1 MKSQKITFKIILGY
15 LLLILSSASVAVI
28 TYKEIQKLTSSEETN
43 QSNRDK
49 LLKISKILT
58 LINETE
64 SAGKIAIRTDD
75 KQTLDFFLEKNRILE
90 DSITQ
95 FKKNITSEKH
105 RQMLDSV
112 QLLLNLKSKN
122 LQELKIIQNNDSSSI
137 IIRNAI
143 KKLSSLEPSLG
154 FFLLNDNLVSSSEKT
169 DSRPDVK
176 ADSSYAESLY
186 QTDIPSILNRYKDI
200 KLPPTRSQS
209 KFDET
214 VLETLSLLNKVH
226 RETLKHK
233 YRQNEKIQSL
243 WHNDNLMSQKLND
256 LLSNFEEDILKS
268 TREVNQER
276 QIIFEKSKNYLAI
289 SYIFS
294 IIVTVLFSFVI
305 IRDFWKIQKY
315 RQELERAN
323 LKSNRLLK
331 SREQLVSMVSHDL
344 RTPLSSIIGYSELLG
359 KQDITEKSKNYLSH
373 IKYSSEYIQK
383 LVDELL
389 DYSKLEAGKISVEK
403 VPLNFFEII
412 REVTDNV
419 KSIHKTKPI
428 TLNIEVSDLIR
439 ETKFSNDSYRIKQI
453 LYNLISN
460 AFKFTEKG
468 EIRIEAQAKAVTNK
482 TYEITIAVAD
492 SGIGIKKEHQ
502 AHIFDE
508 FTQASSDVSKRY
520 GGSGLGLHI
529 SQKLAHLLKGKI
541 TLKSEENVG
550 STFTFTFMAE
560 KVNEPSKTMP
570 QSVTSDKVPEEIR
583 ILAIDDDATI
593 LGLIEELLRQKNIKV
608 FSFSNGKEAFSKMNT
623 LTFDMVITDIQ
634 LPEMNGFHFVTLFN
648 EKYKN
653 NPIPVLAITGRK
665 DVPESFYTQS
675 GFSGILS
682 KPFTPEQFYK
692 KLNSFFSKI
701 DVDLPF
707 VVSQV
712 VENQVSYRP
721 EILEQFMGDD
731 KEAIVA
737 LYQNFISDT
746 IENIAKLKS
755 SVSAKNYDEVRALA
769 HKMLSMFGQI
779 KAQRE
784 VEILNF
790 LNHISTESVL
800 EIILKIEDLES
811 LFLKECKVAIET
823 YCHQ

>member
-1 MKSQKITFKIILGY
+1 MKSQKITLKIILGY
-15 LLLILSSASVAVI
+15 LLLILTSATVAVI
-28 TYKEIQKLTSSEETN
+28 TYGEIQKLTSSEEIN
-43 QSNRDK
+43 RLNRDK
-49 LLKISKILT
+49 MLKINKILT
-58 LINETE
+58 LMNETE
-64 SAGKIAIRTDD
+64 SAGKIAIRTDNE
-75 KQTLDFFLEKNRILE
+75 QALDFFLEKNRILE
-90 DSITQ
+90 DSIVK
-95 FKKNITSEKH
+95 FKKSISSDKH
-105 RQMLDSV
+105 LQMLDSV
-112 QLLLNLKSKN
+112 QILLQLKSKN
-122 LQELKIIQNNDSSSI
+122 LQELKLIQRSDSSLV

-154 FFLLNDNLVSSSEKT
+154 YFLLNDNLASSQQKT
-169 DSRPDVK
+169 ESRI
-176 ADSSYAESLY
+176 DSSYAEPPSW
-186 QTDIPSILNRYKDI
+186 TDIPSILNRYRNI
-200 KLPPTRSQS
+200 KIPPTRSQS

-214 VLETLSLLNKVH
+214 VLEALRLLNKVH
-226 RETLKHK
+226 KETLKHE
-233 YRQNEKIQSL
+233 YRQNEKIQTL
-243 WHNDNLMSQKLND
+243 WHNDNRMSEKLND
-256 LLSNFEEDILKS
+256 LLSNFEEDFLRSSQEIN
-268 TREVNQER
+268 RER
-276 QIIFEKSKNYLAI
+276 QIIFEKSKVYLII

-294 IIVTVLFSFVI
+294 VIITILFSFVI

-359 KQDITEKSKNYLSH
+359 KQEITEKSKNYLSH

-389 DYSKLEAGKISVEK
+389 DYSKLEAGKISIEK
-403 VPLNFFEII
+403 VPLNFAEII

-419 KSIHKTKPI
+419 KSIHKSKPI
-428 TLNIEVSDLIR
+428 TLRIEASDIVR
-439 ETKFSNDSYRIKQI
+439 ESKFSSDSYRIKQI

-468 EIRIEAQAKAVTNK
+468 EIYIEAQAKAVTNK
-482 TYEITIAVAD
+482 TYEIIISVTD

-560 KVNEPSKTMP
+560 KVSESSKPIP
-570 QSVTSDKVPEEIR
+570 QPITSDKIPEEIK
-583 ILAIDDDATI
+583 ILAIDDDVTI
-593 LGLIEELLRQKNIKV
+593 LGLIQELLRQKKIEV
-608 FSFSNGKEAFSKMNT
+608 FPFNNGKEAFSKMNT
-623 LTFDMVITDIQ
+623 LGFDMVITDIQ

-648 EKYKN
+648 EKYKD

-675 GFSGILS
+675 GFSGILP
-682 KPFTPEQFYK
+682 KPFTPEQFYQ
-692 KLNSFFSKI
+692 KLSSFFPKI
-701 DVDLPF
+701 DVQKPS
-707 VVSQV
+707 VSSIS
-712 VENQVSYRP
+712 VEDVATYRP
-721 EILEQFMGDD
+721 EVLEQFMGDD
-731 KEAIVA
+731 KEAITS
-737 LYQNFISDT
+737 LYQSFINDT
-746 IENIAKLKS
+746 TDNIAKLKS
-755 SVSAKNYDEVRALA
+755 CATVKNNDEVRAIA

-779 KAQRE
+779 NAKRE
-784 VEILNF
+784 VEVLNY

-800 EIILKIEDLES
+800 EIILKIEELEN
-811 LFLKECKVAIET
+811 LFLRECKVAIEK
-823 YCHQ
+823 YCNS